1 MIELKAGYRICTAGW
16 QRVLINNTLHT
27 LTPGKMQLLSPAFLI
42 EELDQSE
49 DFLFLELTGDVQ
61 MLFPTMRSVLPEW
74 IPSILEHPVVRIDSV
89 LIDDT
94 RRAIAEIAAL
104 NEQIATSPDA
114 SHATVINKLI
124 EVTTLKA
131 ILNIFYQA
139 FCLKPLP
146 LIGGK
151 TVSPVI
157 LQFFASLHLNFAQHR
172 DVAWYASQANMST
185 GYFSRSIRK
194 TIGKSPSQIIALFVT
209 QTAKSLLK
217 KSEKSI
223 KEISQ
228 ELGFPE
234 QFTFRKYFKVHTGMS
249 PTHYRKAARLGSI

>member
-1 MIELKAGYRICTAGW
+1 M
-16 QRVLINNTLHT
+16 LINNTLHT
-27 LTPGKMQLLSPAFLI
+27 LTPGKMQLLSPAFMI

-74 IPSILEHPVVRIDSV
+74 IPSILEHPMVKIDSD

-104 NEQIATSPDA
+104 NEQIAASPDA

-157 LQFFASLHLNFAQHR
+157 L
-172 DVAWYASQANMST
+172 
-185 GYFSRSIRK
+185 
-194 TIGKSPSQIIALFVT
+194 
-209 QTAKSLLK
+209 
-217 KSEKSI
+217 
-223 KEISQ
+223 
-228 ELGFPE
+228 
-234 QFTFRKYFKVHTGMS
+234 
-249 PTHYRKAARLGSI
+249 